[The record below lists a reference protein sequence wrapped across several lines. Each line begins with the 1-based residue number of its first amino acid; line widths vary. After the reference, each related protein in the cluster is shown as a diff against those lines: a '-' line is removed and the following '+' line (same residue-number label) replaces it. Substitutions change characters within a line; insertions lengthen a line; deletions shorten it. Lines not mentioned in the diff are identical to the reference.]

1 MTSLEKNKS
10 ASRIILQS
18 HIEKAFTE
26 KIIQWNDGLNYTEF
40 IRALWRL
47 FLHHDS
53 FKEGTQDIL
62 GKLSEEDAIQLLS
75 DEIDITKLKA
85 S

>member
-1 MTSLEKNKS
+1 MN
-10 ASRIILQS
+10 ASRAIIQS
-18 HIEKAFTE
+18 HIDKAITE
-26 KIIQWNDGLNYTEF
+26 KFIQWNDGLDYTEF

-47 FLHHDS
+47 FLNHDG

-62 GKLSEEDAIQLLS
+62 GKLTEEDAIQLLS
-75 DEIDITKLKA
+75 DEIDVTKLRA